1 MREQRNLLPHFCTIY
16 LTFIRILVILYAVI
30 ILKFTIM
37 TFGCKVNQY
46 ESQIM
51 SELLIENSYMY
62 TSEYKDADICIVNSC
77 TVTATGD
84 SKCRKAIH
92 RVRRENPDSIIVLCG
107 CMPQAFADKS
117 ELFED
122 CDVVMGNTARR
133 DIVSALKEYQQKK
146 QQIIRIDPHEK
157 GESFEPMQ
165 VHDFSE
171 RTRAFMKIQDGC
183 NRFCT
188 YCIIPYARGRVR
200 SKPLDI
206 IEKEAR
212 DLAMNGYRE
221 IVLVGINLSAFGE
234 EFDADIYDAV
244 ETVCKIDG
252 IDRVR
257 LGSIEPE
264 RMTKDILK
272 KLSQLPKFCPHFHL
286 SLQSGCDA
294 TLKRMRRHYD
304 TAEYRSIVSDI
315 RSLFDNPSI
324 TTDVMVG
331 FVGESAEEFEQSLK
345 FCYETGFAKTH
356 VFPYSRRKGT
366 VADRMDGH
374 IDEHIKHERADIM
387 IAHMLDAQK
396 KFMQSQIGKK
406 SSVLIETKDKNGVFE
421 GYTPNYTRVKI
432 HDDSLIAGQM
442 YDVEITEA
450 YDDFCFGEVVR

>member
-1 MREQRNLLPHFCTIY
+1 
-16 LTFIRILVILYAVI
+16 
-30 ILKFTIM
+30 M
-37 TFGCKVNQY
+37 TLGCKVNQY

-51 SELLIENSYMY
+51 SELLKENGYD
-62 TSEYKDADICIVNSC
+62 TAADHRDADVCIINSC

-84 SKCRKAIH
+84 SKCRKLVH
-92 RVRRENPDSIIVLCG
+92 RVRRENPDCIIVLCG
-107 CMPQAFADKS
+107 CMPQAFADQT
-117 ELFED
+117 ELFD
-122 CDVVMGNTARR
+122 GCDIVMGNTARR
-133 DIVSALKEYQQKK
+133 DIVPIIDEYLRDRQP
-146 QQIIRIDPHEK
+146 IIRIDPHEK

-206 IEKEAR
+206 IAKEAQ
-212 DLAMNGYRE
+212 DLALHGYKE

-244 ETVCKIDG
+244 KTVCDIDG

-264 RMTKDILK
+264 RMTEDILG
-272 KLSQLPKFCPHFHL
+272 KLAHLPKFCPHFHL

-304 TAEYRSIVSDI
+304 TAEYRSIVENI
-315 RSLFDNPSI
+315 RALFDNPSI

-331 FVGESAEEFEQSLK
+331 FVGESEDEFNQSLS
-345 FCYETGFAKTH
+345 FCYEMGFAKTH

-366 VADRMDGH
+366 VADKMDGH
-374 IDEHIKHERADIM
+374 IDEHLKHERADIM
-387 IAHMLDAQK
+387 IAHMLDTQR
-396 KFMQSQIGKK
+396 KFMQSQIGQRT
-406 SSVLIETKDKNGVFE
+406 SVLIETRNKDDFCE

-432 HDDSLIAGQM
+432 NDDSLIAGNV
-442 YDVEITEA
+442 YDVVICEA
-450 YDDFCFGEVVR
+450 SDEFCVAEVVR

>member
-1 MREQRNLLPHFCTIY
+1 M
-16 LTFIRILVILYAVI
+16 

-51 SELLIENSYMY
+51 TELLCENGY
-62 TSEYKDADICIVNSC
+62 EKIHDHKGADICIVNSC

-92 RVRRENPDSIIVLCG
+92 RVRRENPDCIIVLCG
-107 CMPQAFADKS
+107 CMPQAFADKP
-117 ELFED
+117 ELFD
-122 CDVVMGNTARR
+122 GCDIVMGNTARR
-133 DIVSALKEYQQKK
+133 DIVSVLDEYRRDKK
-146 QQIIRIDPHEK
+146 QIIRIAPHKK

-206 IEKEAR
+206 IAKEAQ
-212 DLAMNGYRE
+212 DLALNGYRE

-244 ETVCKIDG
+244 STVCAIDG
-252 IDRVR
+252 VDRVR

-264 RMTKDILK
+264 RMTEDILR
-272 KLSQLPKFCPHFHL
+272 KLSMLPKFCPHFHL

-304 TAEYRSIVSDI
+304 TAEYRRIVGNI

-331 FVGESAEEFEQSLK
+331 FVGESEEEFAQSLS
-345 FCYETGFAKTH
+345 FCYEMGFAKTH

-374 IDEHIKHERADIM
+374 IDEHLKHERADVM

-396 KFMQSQIGKK
+396 RFMQSQIGKRC
-406 SSVLIETKDKNGVFE
+406 SVLIEAIDKDGVYE
-421 GYTPNYTRVKI
+421 GYTPNYTRVRI
-432 HDDSLIAGQM
+432 RDDSLISGQSV
-442 YDVEITEA
+442 DVLITEA
-450 YDDFCFGEVVR
+450 YDDYCVAEVVR